1 MEGKPQKN
9 DANKASL
16 KLEKA
21 QRGDTGQ
28 YELILAN
35 NKGEVR
41 VPIEVQVIDKPGAPE
56 GPLKVS
62 DVTAQM
68 CVLAWQPPKDDGGSP
83 IENYVIEKMDVARG
97 EWTSVDT
104 VGPNATSLKV
114 TKLTP
119 NKEYK
124 FRVRAVNKE
133 GDGANLE
140 TTHSIVAKNP
150 YDEPGAPGEPEIT
163 DWDSV
168 IISSSL
174 CVHIHSFLFMKH

>member
-1 MEGKPQKN
+1 MFLYSFRCIAFPIPKAQWKKNGTAVEGKPQKN

-21 QRGDTGQ
+21 VRGDTGQ

-62 DVTAQM
+62 DVTSQM
-68 CVLAWQPPKDDGGSP
+68 CVLSWQPPKDDGGSP

-97 EWTSVDT
+97 EWTSVI
-104 VGPNATSLKV
+104 L
-114 TKLTP
+114 
-119 NKEYK
+119 
-124 FRVRAVNKE
+124 
-133 GDGANLE
+133 
-140 TTHSIVAKNP
+140 
-150 YDEPGAPGEPEIT
+150 
-163 DWDSV
+163 
-168 IISSSL
+168 
-174 CVHIHSFLFMKH
+174 